1 MSIRVTFS
9 EPFADQSPIME
20 KVLRY
25 AAINGKV
32 VNRTNARTLEP
43 GNQVL
48 VEDKPTYCI
57 QGLATPLD
65 FMLQCDELGIVV
77 DEAGVEKDRDKFYFA
92 EVWE

>member
-1 MSIRVTFS
+1 MIRVTFS

-20 KVLRY
+20 NVLRY

-32 VNRTNARTLEP
+32 VIRTNARTLEP

-48 VEDKPTYCI
+48 VEDKPTYHVL
-57 QGLATPLD
+57 GLATPLD
-65 FMLQCDELGIVV
+65 FMLQCQELGIVV
-77 DEAGVEKDRDKFYFA
+77 SEAGVEKDWDKFYFA